1 MTEATDTGQQEG
13 LAGHASAKVEDAAA
27 AAQEK
32 ASELREQG
40 SARLR
45 DQFDQRSTQA
55 GSQVRS
61 LADALRRSADE
72 LSNEGSSGASQ
83 LTRQAADRLERVGSY
98 LEQKRGDELMRDI
111 ESFTQRRPWMI
122 AGLGM
127 LAGVAAARFVKAS
140 SGRRHSEYSSSTRQW
155 PTRPGVGSPASR
167 GSGPAALSSGSEE
180 SGSAASGVSR
190 PPKGDEPLARDPY
203 AETR

>member
-1 MTEATDTGQQEG
+1 MTEATDTGHQEG
-13 LAGHASAKVEDAAA
+13 LAGQASAKVEDAAS

-45 DQFDQRSTQA
+45 DQFDQRSAQA

-61 LADALRRSADE
+61 LADALRRSGDE
-72 LSNEGSSGASQ
+72 LSNEGSSGASEM
-83 LTRQAADRLERVGSY
+83 TRQAADRIEQVGSY
-98 LEQKRGDELMRDI
+98 LEQKRGEELMRDI
-111 ESFTQRRPWMI
+111 ESFAQRRPWMI

-127 LAGVAAARFVKAS
+127 LVGVVAARFVKAS
-140 SGRRHSEYSSSTRQW
+140 SERRHSEHGGSRHQW
-155 PTRPGVGSPASR
+155 PTRPGVGSTAS
-167 GSGPAALSSGSEE
+167 GGPAELSSGSEGP
-180 SGSAASGVSR
+180 GSAASGMSR
-190 PPKGDEPLARDPY
+190 PGRDEPLARDPY

>member
-1 MTEATDTGQQEG
+1 MTERTDTGQQEG
-13 LAGHASAKVEDAAA
+13 LTGQASAKVEDAASA
-27 AAQEK
+27 VQEK
-32 ASELREQG
+32 ASDLREQG

-45 DQFDQRSTQA
+45 DQFDQRSNQA

-61 LADALRRSADE
+61 LADALRRSGDQ

-83 LTRQAADRLERVGSY
+83 LTRQAADRIEQVGSY

-140 SGRRHSEYSSSTRQW
+140 SERRHSEYGRSNQQW
-155 PTRPGVGSPASR
+155 PTRQGVGSSASGGF
-167 GSGPAALSSGSEE
+167 GSAELSSESERP
-180 SGSAASGVSR
+180 GSAASGVSR
-190 PPKGDEPLARDPY
+190 SRRNEPLSRDPY